1 MRATMIYGP
10 GDIRVEQR
18 PDPVIHQPTDAVVR
32 VVRACVCGSDLWP
45 YRGVRETAEPR
56 PIGHEFIGVVEE
68 VGAQVGQVKP
78 GDFVISPFTH
88 SDGTCENCLRG
99 LTTSCDN
106 FGVWGTVDSHGDQLD
121 GAQGEHV
128 RVPFADGTLVRVP
141 QQPDERMYR
150 DLLALSDV
158 MGTGH
163 HAAVSAN
170 VQPGST
176 VVVVGDGAV
185 GLSGVLAAHRLGAE
199 RIVAMSRHA
208 DRQAL
213 ARRFGATDI
222 VATRGADGI
231 EEVRELLGGG
241 ADCVLEC
248 VGTDESLSQSLG
260 VLRPGGSLG
269 FVGVPATNPSLPI
282 AKLFANNFRVAGG
295 IAPVRP
301 YIEEL
306 LPDVL
311 AGRIQPGLVFD
322 RSVPL
327 DNVAD
332 AYTMMDE
339 RTSIKTMVV
348 P

>member
-10 GDIRVEQR
+10 HDIRVEHR
-18 PDPVIHQPTDAVVR
+18 PDPTIQGPGDAIVK

-45 YRGVRETAEPR
+45 YRGIRETPKPR
-56 PIGHEFIGVVEE
+56 PIGHEFIGVVEA
-68 VGAQVGQVKP
+68 VGDDVSRISVG
-78 GDFVISPFTH
+78 GFVIAPFTINC
-88 SDGTCENCLRG
+88 GVCANCLRG
-99 LTTSCDN
+99 LTTSCESL
-106 FGVWGTVDSHGDQLD
+106 GVWGGSDAHGVPID
-121 GAQGEHV
+121 GAQAQYL
-128 RVPFADGTLVRVP
+128 RVPFADATLVP
-141 QQPDERMYR
+141 LPELPDAAMYP

-163 HAAVSAN
+163 HAAVCAN
-170 VQPGST
+170 VGPGDA

-185 GLSGVLAAHRLGAE
+185 GLCGVLAAHRLGAG
-199 RIVAMSRHA
+199 RIIAMSRHS

-222 VATRGADGI
+222 VATRDDEGVA
-231 EEVRELLGGG
+231 EVKDLLGGG

-248 VGTDESLSQSLG
+248 VGTDESLRQALG

-269 FVGVPATNPSLPI
+269 FVGAPATNPKLPI
-282 AKLFANNFRVAGG
+282 GRLFANNFRLAGG

-301 YIEEL
+301 YIDEL

-311 AGRIQPGLVFD
+311 SGRITPGLVFD
-322 RSVPL
+322 QAVPL
-327 DNVAD
+327 ENAAD
-332 AYTMMDE
+332 AYTMMDQ
-339 RTSIKTMVV
+339 RQSIKTMLL

>member
-10 GDIRVEQR
+10 GDIRVEHR
-18 PDPVIHQPTDAVVR
+18 PDPTLHGPGDAVVK

-45 YRGVRETAEPR
+45 YRGIRQTPKPR
-56 PIGHEFIGVVEE
+56 PIGHEFIGIVEE
-68 VGAQVGQVKP
+68 VGSEVGRISV
-78 GDFVISPFTH
+78 GDFVIAPFTC
-88 SDGTCENCLRG
+88 SDGTCENCRRG
-99 LTTSCDN
+99 LTTSCEN
-106 FGVWGTVDSHGDQLD
+106 LGVWGGTDAHGVQLD
-121 GAQGEHV
+121 GAQAEHI
-128 RVPFADGTLVRVP
+128 RVPFADGTLVPLPAR
-141 QQPDERMYR
+141 PDESMYR

-163 HAAVSAN
+163 HAAVSAE
-170 VQPGST
+170 VRPGAS

-185 GLSGVLAAHRLGAE
+185 GLCGVLAAHRLGAG

-208 DRQAL
+208 DRQDL
-213 ARRFGATDI
+213 ARRFGATDV
-222 VATRGADGI
+222 VATRDAEGIAD
-231 EEVRELLGGG
+231 VKDLLGGG

-248 VGTDESLSQSLG
+248 VGTDESLRQALG

-269 FVGVPATNPSLPI
+269 FVGVPATSPALPI
-282 AKLFANNFRVAGG
+282 GSLFANNFHIAGG

-301 YIEEL
+301 YIDEL

-311 AGRIQPGLVFD
+311 SGSIAPGLVFD
-322 RSVPL
+322 QAVPL

-332 AYTMMDE
+332 AYTMMD
-339 RTSIKTMVV
+339 RRQSIKTMLL